1 MFVNK
6 LDQPDTD
13 RETILEKLKAD
24 LSEYCIDFTDQE
36 TEEFFENIA
45 VSDEGALNE
54 FLTTDRICDETIQK
68 LIRERKIFPC
78 FFGSALKLTGVEE
91 LLNGLLRYTGG
102 TVYPAGF
109 GARIF
114 KITRDA
120 QGNRLTHMK
129 ITGGSLKAR
138 DELSG
143 MGEASFQ
150 SGGQIRRR
158 EPWTEKINQIR
169 LYSGEKFET
178 HAEVTAGEICAV
190 TGLTKTRA
198 GEGLGFE
205 RGTVRPELSP
215 ILSYSVLLPDGMDA
229 VEGGEA
235 VFWGDSK

>member
-1 MFVNK
+1 MK
-6 LDQPDTD
+6 W
-13 RETILEKLKAD
+13 ETILEKLKAD

-158 EPWTEKINQIR
+158 ET
-169 LYSGEKFET
+169 
-178 HAEVTAGEICAV
+178 
-190 TGLTKTRA
+190 
-198 GEGLGFE
+198 
-205 RGTVRPELSP
+205 
-215 ILSYSVLLPDGMDA
+215 
-229 VEGGEA
+229 
-235 VFWGDSK
+235 